1 MQVRLL
7 TGLSRVSI
15 KILLLEDDLL
25 FGETIVD
32 LLEDEG
38 YAVEHF
44 ANGQDALD
52 ATFREKFDLYLL
64 DINVPLINGL
74 SLLKELREA
83 KDTTP
88 TIFLTSR
95 KDKESL
101 EEGFLNGGDDYI
113 TKPFDMDEMLLRIK
127 AVLRRSKKDE
137 ANCIDDFC
145 YDEVHKTIR
154 YKGKVLELSQKEY
167 GLLLLFIKHI
177 NETLP
182 KELIIDELWS
192 SAEGGSDGVVRVYVN
207 RLKQLLPE
215 LNIENVRGIGYKL
228 VS

>member
-38 YAVEHF
+38 YTLEHF

-83 KDTTP
+83 EDTTP

-215 LNIENVRGIGYKL
+215 LNIENVRGIGYRL

>member
-38 YAVEHF
+38 YTVEHF

-83 KDTTP
+83 EDTTP

-215 LNIENVRGIGYKL
+215 LNIENVRGIGYRL

>member
-1 MQVRLL
+1 MQVRQSIGQL
-7 TGLSRVSI
+7 RVSI

-38 YAVEHF
+38 YSVEHF
-44 ANGQDALD
+44 ANGQDVLD
-52 ATFREKFDLYLL
+52 ATFSNKFDLYLL

-74 SLLKELREA
+74 SILKELREA
-83 KDTTP
+83 DDTTP

-113 TKPFDMDEMLLRIK
+113 TKPFDIDEVLLRIK
-127 AVLRRSKKDE
+127 AVLRRSNKNE
-137 ANCIDDFC
+137 MNCIGDFC

-154 YKGKVLELSQKEY
+154 YKAEVLELSQKEY
-167 GLLLLFIKHI
+167 GLLLLFLKNM
-177 NETLP
+177 NETVP

-192 SAEGGSDGVVRVYVN
+192 SLEGGSDGALRVYIN
-207 RLKQLLPE
+207 RLKRMLPE
-215 LNIENVRGIGYKL
+215 LCIENIRGIGYKL

>member
-7 TGLSRVSI
+7 TGLLRVSI

-38 YAVEHF
+38 YRVEHF

-52 ATFREKFDLYLL
+52 ATFNEKFDLYLL

-74 SLLKELREA
+74 SLLKDLREA
-83 KDTTP
+83 EDATP

>member
-1 MQVRLL
+1 M
-7 TGLSRVSI
+7 SI

-38 YAVEHF
+38 YVLEHF

-52 ATFREKFDLYLL
+52 ATFSEKFDLYLL

-74 SLLKELREA
+74 SLLTELREA
-83 KDTTP
+83 EDTTP

-137 ANCIDDFC
+137 ANCIGDFC

-154 YKGKVLELSQKEY
+154 YKGKALELSQKEY
-167 GLLLLFIKHI
+167 GLLLLFIKHF

-182 KELIIDELWS
+182 KELIINELWS
-192 SAEGGSDGVVRVYVN
+192 SAEGGSDGALRVYVN

-215 LNIENVRGIGYKL
+215 LCIENVRGIGYKL

>member
-1 MQVRLL
+1 MRVRQSIGRL
-7 TGLSRVSI
+7 RVSI

-32 LLEDEG
+32 LLEEED
-38 YAVEHF
+38 YSVEHF
-44 ANGQDALD
+44 ANGQDVLD
-52 ATFREKFDLYLL
+52 ATFSDKFDLYLL

-74 SLLKELREA
+74 SILKELREA
-83 KDTTP
+83 DDTTP

-101 EEGFLNGGDDYI
+101 EEGFLNGADDYI

-137 ANCIDDFC
+137 IDCVGDFC
-145 YDEVHKTIR
+145 YDEKHKTIR
-154 YKGKVLELSQKEY
+154 YKEEILELSQKEY

-177 NETLP
+177 NETVP

-192 SAEGGSDGVVRVYVN
+192 SLEGGSEGALRVYIN
-207 RLKQLLPE
+207 RLKQMLPE
-215 LNIENVRGIGYKL
+215 LCIENVRGIGYKL

>member
-32 LLEDEG
+32 LLGDEG
-38 YAVEHF
+38 YTVEHF

-83 KDTTP
+83 EDTTP

-215 LNIENVRGIGYKL
+215 LNIENVRGIGYRL

>member
-83 KDTTP
+83 EDTTP